1 MSAEFGFM
9 ITFVSSQLGNHLEQ
23 GRKILM
29 MLTQKQF
36 ILIFQPWDSISVVF
50 QVVCNKPSTL

>member
-36 ILIFQPWDSISVVF
+36 ILIFQPWDSISVVC